1 MNKREILDY
10 ALLAALLGLIL
21 TVAAM
26 DAGAQNSDPAGQ
38 WSTCVSQTGKKIV
51 VDGPTCPRGWRK
63 LY

>member
-1 MNKREILDY
+1 VWM
-10 ALLAALLGLIL
+10 AVLLGLIL